1 MQKKKLLEIDLPPT
15 DATVAV
21 LGDASG
27 SMEVA
32 IKCASTLGSLLS
44 AALKSDLLFFNT
56 NAWSPS
62 IIPRTAADAIK
73 VVEETKAVGGTA
85 MASALWGY
93 YEDKKKVD
101 LFVLVSDEGENEGW
115 NGWLFAPLFKRY
127 LLEVNPLTKVILV
140 SFLEQGDNG
149 TIKSRLES
157 EGIIAQQ
164 FRLDKERPDTSKFDA
179 LLGLV
184 SLETSFIL
192 IRSTTIK
199 DILQG
204 MFGFPDSVLDIIR
217 FY

>member
-1 MQKKKLLEIDLPPT
+1 
-15 DATVAV
+15 V

-56 NAWSPS
+56 NSWTPS
-62 IIPRTAADAIK
+62 ITPRSAVDAIA

-85 MASALWGY
+85 MAAALWGY
-93 YEDKKKVD
+93 YEDKKKID
-101 LFVLVSDEGENEGW
+101 LFVLVSDEGENEGY

-127 LLEVNPLTKVILV
+127 LLEVNPLCKVILV

-149 TIKSRLES
+149 TIKDRLEG
-157 EGIIAQQ
+157 EGITAQQ

-192 IRSTTIK
+192 IRSSTIK

-204 MFGFPDSVLDIIR
+204 TFLLPNSVLEIIHS
-217 FY
+217 Y